1 MRHWL
6 SFVFVLGLASACVS
20 CDRRSALAGRFGEL
34 VLVTGVA
41 PAESLSREASVS
53 APPAAMG
60 DSSSTTFLVRN
71 IGDSNLN
78 LTRIALVSG
87 SPAFSVELP
96 ERATLAPSEEAVFT
110 ITFKP
115 DQASD
120 PTLSTVAHQAVFQ
133 LDSAGGRPGETQATI
148 EVSAVAEARD
158 CFVPALLDFGDSP
171 IGQAVQIPIDLSN
184 RASTPAHAT
193 VGAIGGPNPGFF
205 TVDPPVSELD
215 VAPGVA
221 ANAMIRF
228 APQTEDEVKAQLT
241 VRRSPSCPQGT
252 TQLVGRGSMQSLSW
266 APAEV
271 NFGRVPLNETA
282 TRVVTFSNRSGAEL
296 PLTIST
302 EGNDFATPVALGV
315 LGPRTT
321 TTVQVTCQPQ
331 SLSSL
336 TGVLRVDVGT
346 SPLLPVR
353 VPLRCSGGGPRL
365 RPSPN
370 PLAFGTIPVLLD
382 KKTNLPLAQVSQTR
396 LVRRLRLEN
405 VGTPPPTPND
415 PIYNLTLGRDGTP
428 PLMSL
433 TPIGQ
438 TKPGEFTVAVGTY
451 DPIGVPAV
459 AGRNA
464 VDVEVMVQPAAT
476 GLREALLTVYS
487 NDAVRPVQEI
497 RLTANAQAAER
508 CAVGSLPAAILF
520 GDLPPNG
527 SETQT
532 LTLQNTGT
540 STCMVSGLEIA
551 TGSHAGFS
559 LANGNQITFIGAGQ
573 SVPVQVR
580 FDSTGLATGTT
591 ATGFVRFST
600 PGSQPMLVPLSAR
613 VSQCLVAVPEELD
626 FGNIK
631 LGCRS
636 APRAVQ
642 LFNTCGSPVNIY
654 SATTSGQGF
663 AISGLPT
670 IPSSGLV
677 VQPAGNPVSIS
688 VVFGP
693 PPNAGTFTGALSVV
707 GGEGTSMRRFDIALK
722 AVGDT
727 TGITTETFQQPARP
741 MTDILFTIDNSCSM
755 SEEQTALSANF
766 ASFISYANTANVDYR
781 IAITTTDD
789 FAADGQ
795 GKFVSGQ
802 PTIIDKSLPNA
813 RALFESRVR
822 VGTAGSGYERPLSTT
837 LKALTE
843 PLISGANAG
852 LLRDDAN
859 LAIIIVTDAPDQSSE
874 AIGYYETRLPLV
886 KGPRRVHQVSV
897 SVIGPFTPQSAT
909 CAIEGVDP
917 GRYQAL
923 ITRTGGVKANIC
935 TSNWAQDLEA
945 LGRSALGPRST
956 FFVRNPPD
964 TQQPVDVQVNGLPV
978 SSAWNYDG
986 ASNAIVFSQG
996 QAPASGTTLT
1006 ITYQSQCF

>member
-6 SFVFVLGLASACVS
+6 SFVVVLGLASACVS

-34 VLVTGVA
+34 VVVSGVA
-41 PAESLSREASVS
+41 PSESLSREATVS

-71 IGDSNLN
+71 IGDLNLT
-78 LTRIALVSG
+78 LTRIALASG

-96 ERATLAPSEEAVFT
+96 ERTSLAPSEEVTFT

-115 DQASD
+115 EQASD

-133 LDSAGGRPGETQATI
+133 LDSSGGRPGETQATI

-158 CFVPALLDFGDSP
+158 CFVPPVLDFGDAP

-184 RASTPAHAT
+184 RASTPAHVT
-193 VGAIGGPNPGFF
+193 VGAIGGANPGFF
-205 TVDPPVSELD
+205 TIDPPVTELD
-215 VAPGVA
+215 VAPGTA
-221 ANAMIRF
+221 TNAMIRF

-241 VRRSPSCPQGT
+241 VRRSASCPEGV

-266 APAEV
+266 SPADL

-302 EGNDFATPVALGV
+302 EGDDFATPVVLGV

-321 TTVQVTCQPQ
+321 TTVQVTCRPQ

-336 TGVLRVDVGT
+336 TGVLKVDVGT

-370 PLAFGTIPVLLD
+370 PLAFGTVPVLMD
-382 KKTNLPLAQVSQTR
+382 KKTSTPLAQASQTR
-396 LVRRLRLEN
+396 VVRRLRLEN
-405 VGTPPPTPND
+405 VGTPPPAAND
-415 PIYNLTLGRDGTP
+415 PAYNLTLGRDGSP

-451 DPIGVPAV
+451 NPIGVPAV

-464 VDVEVMVQPAAT
+464 IDVEVMVQPAAT

-487 NDAVRPVQEI
+487 NDAVQPVQEI
-497 RLTANAQAAER
+497 RLTANAQTAER
-508 CAVGSLPAAILF
+508 CALGYSPAAILF

-527 SETQT
+527 TETQT
-532 LTLQNTGT
+532 FNLQNAGST
-540 STCMVSGLEIA
+540 SCLVSGLEIA

-559 LANGNQITFIGAGQ
+559 LPSTPVTLIGPGQ
-573 SVPVQVR
+573 SVPIQVR

-591 ATGFVRFST
+591 ASGFVRFST
-600 PGSQPMLVPLSAR
+600 PGSVPLLLPLSAR

-636 APRAVQ
+636 APRTVQ

-654 SATTSGQGF
+654 SATTSGTGF
-663 AISGLPT
+663 AVSGLPM

-693 PPNAGTFTGALSVV
+693 PPNVGTFNGALTVV

-755 SEEQTALSANF
+755 SEEQMALSANF
-766 ASFISYANTANVDYR
+766 SSFISYANMANVDYR

-795 GKFVSGQ
+795 GKFVTGQ

-843 PLISGANAG
+843 PLISGANTG

-897 SVIGPFTPQSAT
+897 SVIGPFTPQSTT

-1006 ITYQSQCF
+1006 ITYQSQCL